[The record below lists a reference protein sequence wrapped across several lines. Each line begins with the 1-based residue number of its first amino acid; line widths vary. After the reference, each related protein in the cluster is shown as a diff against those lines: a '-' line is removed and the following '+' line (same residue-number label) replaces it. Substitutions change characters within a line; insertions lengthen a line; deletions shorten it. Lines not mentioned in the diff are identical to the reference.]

1 MLERNEWH
9 YAPQAF
15 ECCDTKRRSPH
26 VPSQHSKHR
35 IELMTPLRSFDDS
48 LLLFP
53 NSRTDQS
60 IAPVFSLARRGDLL
74 FFVNHSDHVLD
85 YVSSEAS
92 GALATGDGDVT
103 FADGGRYHYPDV
115 RPREAVLLDEY
126 DMVLDS
132 DFYIALEVHLA
143 SAALGQW
150 SFSTTNKGGTG
161 SIVLLWEDGFVSPRI
176 KATHTESAS

>member
-1 MLERNEWH
+1 
-9 YAPQAF
+9 
-15 ECCDTKRRSPH
+15 
-26 VPSQHSKHR
+26 
-35 IELMTPLRSFDDS
+35 MTPLRSFDDG

-53 NSRTDQS
+53 HSRTDQS
-60 IAPVFSLARRGDLL
+60 IAPVFSLARRGELL
-74 FFVNHSDHVLD
+74 FFVNHSDKVLD

-103 FADGGRYHYPDV
+103 FADGGRYRYPDV

-132 DFYIALEVHLA
+132 DFYIALEVHVS
-143 SAALGQW
+143 SAALGLW

-176 KATHTESAS
+176 KARHNSECLKSIQAGRGEARQ

>member
-1 MLERNEWH
+1 MALC
-9 YAPQAF
+9 PTILDG
-15 ECCDTKRRSPH
+15 CDIMRRSLR
-26 VPSQHSKHR
+26 VPSQRTQNR

-74 FFVNHSDHVLD
+74 FFVNHSDRVLD

-92 GALATGDGDVT
+92 GALATGDGMT
-103 FADGGRYHYPDV
+103 FADGGRYNYPDV

>member
-1 MLERNEWH
+1 MALC
-9 YAPQAF
+9 PTILDG
-15 ECCDTKRRSPH
+15 CDIMRRSLR
-26 VPSQHSKHR
+26 VPSQRTQNR

-74 FFVNHSDHVLD
+74 FFVNHSDRVLD

-92 GALATGDGDVT
+92 GALATGDGGMT
-103 FADGGRYHYPDV
+103 FADGGRYNYPDV

-126 DMVLDS
+126 DGLAAAIASVPVPSLTLETFRSILADSFDDDLLDDGAVTKS
-132 DFYIALEVHLA
+132 YAEILEL
-143 SAALGQW
+143 
-150 SFSTTNKGGTG
+150 
-161 SIVLLWEDGFVSPRI
+161 
-176 KATHTESAS
+176 